1 MTTPQQLRVLF
12 TRDEIGE
19 AVARLANDINRDY
32 QGGCPVLV
40 GVLKGCFVFMADLV
54 RLLDV
59 PVQVDFAILS
69 SYGTGKVSS
78 GKIRVVQA
86 PHGAVEGRDV
96 LVIEDIVDTGLTI
109 SFFMDYLR
117 SKKPASLKLCALFD
131 KPSRR
136 RKPVTVDYLGLTVP
150 DEFLVGYG
158 LDYNEQY
165 RHLPD
170 LCILEDGP

>member
-1 MTTPQQLRVLF
+1 MTTPQQPRVLF

-19 AVARLANDINRDY
+19 AVARVANEINRDY
-32 QGGCPVLV
+32 QGKCPFLV

-59 PVQVDFAILS
+59 PVEVDFAILS
-69 SYGTGKVSS
+69 SYGAGKDSS
-78 GKIRVVQA
+78 GRIRVVQE
-86 PHGAVEGRDV
+86 PRGAVDGRDV
-96 LVIEDIVDTGLTI
+96 LVVEDIVDTGLTI

-117 SKKPASLKLCALFD
+117 SKKPASLKLCTLFD

-136 RKPVTVDYLGLTVP
+136 RKPITIDYLGLTVP
-150 DEFLVGYG
+150 DGFLVGYG
-158 LDYNEQY
+158 LDHNEKY

-170 LCILEDGP
+170 LCVLEDR

>member
-1 MTTPQQLRVLF
+1 LTTPQQPRVLF

-19 AVARLANDINRDY
+19 AVARVANEINRDY
-32 QGGCPVLV
+32 QGECPVLV

-59 PVQVDFAILS
+59 PVEVDFAILS
-69 SYGTGKVSS
+69 SYGAEKVSS
-78 GKIRVVQA
+78 GRIQMVQE
-86 PHGAVEGRDV
+86 PHGAVERRHV
-96 LVIEDIVDTGLTI
+96 LVVEDIVDTGLTI

-136 RKPVTVDYLGLTVP
+136 RKPVTIDYLGLTVP

-158 LDYNEQY
+158 LDHNEKY
-165 RHLPD
+165 RNLPD
-170 LCILEDGP
+170 LCVLEDR